1 MLRTYYGLDSFQQ
14 ALASGWINAGDKVNL
29 SFNHLDPEGVKH
41 IAEALKSGEC
51 PQGLSIDLSDND
63 LGLEGAKPIAD
74 ALKSGECPQ
83 GLSID
88 LSDNELGPEGAK
100 HIADA
105 VAQAIED
112 KSLPYGV
119 CIRGV
124 SNEILSML
132 ETYNKTL
139 KRNVK
144 ILSHSDTQDI
154 TGLLPELRQMTAS
167 FIDPGLA
174 AKTTFFKKHSTTTA
188 ASEEISPIY
197 SSDGRCSATH

>member
-1 MLRTYYGLDSFQQ
+1 MTHTYRSLGSFQQ
-14 ALASGWINAGDKVNL
+14 ALASREINVGDEVNL

-41 IAEALKSGEC
+41 IAEALKSG
-51 PQGLSIDLSDND
+51 
-63 LGLEGAKPIAD
+63 K
-74 ALKSGECPQ
+74 CPQ

>member
-14 ALASGWINAGDKVNL
+14 ALASGEINAGDKVNL

-41 IAEALKSGEC
+41 IAEALKSGQC
-51 PQGLSIDLSDND
+51 PQGLLINLRHNV
-63 LGLEGAKPIAD
+63 LA
-74 ALKSGECPQ
+74 
-83 GLSID
+83 
-88 LSDNELGPEGAK
+88 PEGVK

-119 CIRGV
+119 CIGGV
-124 SNEILSML
+124 SNEISSML

-139 KRNVK
+139 ERNIK
-144 ILSHSDTQDI
+144 ILSHAETQDI

-197 SSDGRCSATH
+197 SSDGRSSATH